1 MDQQI
6 SWNNLPTSP
15 VMTTNANI
23 SYIDL
28 TSDPDSPVINACTSM
43 GPTSVWASI
52 NPDPQSTNPRSF
64 QNMNMNPS
72 SSHTD
77 SVASV
82 NSQMLSRKRKD
93 VNQGE
98 GSSSRNV
105 NVNTALR
112 IGPTDESS
120 NRNCRI
126 RINRTDQQQRAQQIN
141 HSVMNLEPNNQNQN
155 HNHFVP
161 LNLSMSNSANTAASF
176 NPHIT
181 MVMPQTTH
189 HFLNPSSVT
198 HPSMGNFMRVQEQVP
213 APLQLGSGQN
223 IGSVPARNSGSLS
236 ATWRE
241 ERLRRVADVIS
252 GIRESYVTRP
262 ESGVTPESVV
272 RPESGVRLESGIRPD
287 FSTTESRRRILA
299 EHFRTAIARRGE
311 HMNLESFR
319 DALARRGGHTNL
331 EDMLLPTHVILQRRT
346 AELHDRHRDMRLD
359 VDNMSYEEL
368 LALEERIGDV
378 NTGLGEE
385 KIMKSL
391 KRRKYISLSEE
402 TFSDEPCCI
411 CQEAYVEEE
420 DVGRLKCGHDFHT
433 ACIKKWLILKNMCPI
448 CKTSAS

>member
-15 VMTTNANI
+15 IMTTNANI

-28 TSDPDSPVINACTSM
+28 TSDPDSPVINTCTSM

-52 NPDPQSTNPRSF
+52 NPDPQSNNPRPF
-64 QNMNMNPS
+64 QNLNLNPS
-72 SSHTD
+72 SSQTD
-77 SVASV
+77 TVAPV
-82 NSQMLSRKRKD
+82 NSQILSRKRKE

-98 GSSSRNV
+98 GSSNRNV

-126 RINRTDQQQRAQQIN
+126 RINPADQQQRAQQIN
-141 HSVMNLEPNNQNQN
+141 RSVMNLESNNQN

-161 LNLSMSNSANTAASF
+161 LNLSMNNNANAAAAASF

-189 HFLNPSSVT
+189 HFLNPSSLT
-198 HPSMGNFMRVQEQVP
+198 HPSMGNFMQVQEQVP

-223 IGSVPARNSGSLS
+223 IGSVPARSSGSLS

-252 GIRESYVTRP
+252 GIRESYATRP
-262 ESGVTPESVV
+262 ENSIRPENSV
-272 RPESGVRLESGIRPD
+272 RPESGIRPD

-311 HMNLESFR
+311 HMNLENFR
-319 DALARRGGHTNL
+319 NALARRGGHTNL
-331 EDMLLPTHVILQRRT
+331 EDMLLPTHVMLQRRT

-378 NTGLGEE
+378 NTGLSEE
-385 KIMKSL
+385 KVMKSL

-402 TFSDEPCCI
+402 TSCDEPCCI
-411 CQEAYVEEE
+411 CQEAYVEED
-420 DVGRLKCGHDFHT
+420 DVGRLKCAHDFHT